1 MAVTAYCEIRSKE
14 GLLPA
19 SLNPLLFIHVFIHS
33 CPTLWPCGLSPARL
47 LLPWHSPGKNTG
59 VGWHFLLQGIFLT
72 QGSNPSLLHLLQWQ
86 VGSLPLCHL
95 GSIHSFI
102 HSFMHKSSGT
112 CHMSGAADEVGVFF
126 PVGDPYPACLEGV
139 GDEKGRK
146 GRVGLGTSIRGR
158 Y

>member
-1 MAVTAYCEIRSKE
+1 MAVAGHCEIRSKE
-14 GLLPA
+14 GLLLA

-33 CPTLWPCGLSPARL
+33 CPTLWPCGLSPAGL

-95 GSIHSFI
+95 GIIHSFI
-102 HSFMHKSSGT
+102 HSCTSHQVPTT
-112 CHMSGAADEVGVFF
+112 CQVLRRRWVCLFQLVTF
-126 PVGDPYPACLEGV
+126 ILPALKEWV
-139 GDEKGRK
+139 MRK
-146 GRVGLGTSIRGR
+146 GERG
-158 Y
+158 